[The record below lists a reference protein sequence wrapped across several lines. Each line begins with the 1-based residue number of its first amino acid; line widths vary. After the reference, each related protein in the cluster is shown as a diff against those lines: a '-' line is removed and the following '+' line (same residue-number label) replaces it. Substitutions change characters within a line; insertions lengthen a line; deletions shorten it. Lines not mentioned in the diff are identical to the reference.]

1 MATTIDAQN
10 ALQIR
15 EKPMEIYVTL
25 QTGSSAKISSYSP
38 QGSYKTYDSTLG
50 DSSISMREI
59 ADLADGGFP
68 LDGSRRLYDPAE
80 TPDST
85 NGKLGLRGTAGQSL
99 TLGISASAT
108 LTAITV
114 ATRGAGT
121 ISVAGGTTY
130 TATGLNVI
138 PINASSATLT
148 ITPAEANGRAE
159 VEYIVPGIILTATND
174 TLIRCA
180 LSLRGNLSVIDHT
193 WEESEI
199 EIQMY
204 YPYDISSSF
213 SYVQNDWPITYR
225 AGYDG
230 DLSPERKFYLSD
242 EITMKDNLIT
252 IKGVDAS
259 HWLDQKTM
267 QEQWLDSYAGKAHQ
281 TVYSKFIS
289 AIESAGITLKNKQ
302 GWSGGSATGTRR
314 YAVLPEMTARDF
326 IAGTMNLTLNHTR
339 SGTSYAMQFVDAGI
353 PSVEY
358 GDGTTYGRI
367 WTIRK
372 SDCGDWTETRERA
385 IAKIQDTSDERKF
398 NETLTFSISNTT
410 LFSNTGKALVMMGGY
425 AYTARRENY
434 TATTKDQIM
443 DLSFDGYYL
452 TGSPTGITTITSV
465 PSRFLGKVKATSSIR
480 DTGITGSTYI
490 DALRYEITNPV
501 NISGK
506 AALFSGGITSFS
518 NPDGLPGQTI
528 EMEPFTH
535 GALLDANGET
545 VFNYPS
551 LFKRST
557 HTIGLTWKGDPR
569 MQPLDYIRLVDDT
582 TGTATA
588 ASWYR
593 ITNIDLVH
601 EGGGTQASIEAR
613 EWERP
618 LSVPDY
624 FVLADNVGDHIIT
637 NDSKEIEI
645 LTEGE

>member
-38 QGSYKTYDSTLG
+38 QGSYKSYDSTLG
-50 DSSISMREI
+50 DSAITMREI

-99 TLGISASAT
+99 TVGISASAT
-108 LTAITV
+108 LTAVTI
-114 ATRGAGT
+114 ATRGAST

-159 VEYIVPGIILTATND
+159 VDYIVPGIILAATND
-174 TLIRCA
+174 TLVRCA

-213 SYVQNDWPITYR
+213 SYVQNEWPITYR

-267 QEQWLDSYAGKAHQ
+267 QEQWFTANNNYSIKAL
-281 TVYSKFIS
+281 YDKFAAAIS
-289 AIESAGITLKNKQ
+289 SAGVNVVRKQ
-302 GWSGGSATGTRR
+302 NVTGTNSGAKQ
-314 YAVLPEMTARDF
+314 YAILPEMTVRDF
-326 IAGTMNLTLNHTR
+326 VAGTMNLTLSHRT
-339 SGTSYAMQFVDAGI
+339 SGVSKAIQFVDAGI

-358 GDGTTYGRI
+358 GDGTTYGNI

-372 SDCGDWTETRERA
+372 SDLGDWQEIRERNISEIRTSSDDHNFA
-385 IAKIQDTSDERKF
+385 EGIALAPIISPGGRLESKKSLFGTPNGKF
-398 NETLTFSISNTT
+398 YTT
-410 LFSNTGKALVMMGGY
+410 ESGQPQGY
-425 AYTARRENY
+425 QAVK
-434 TATTKDQIM
+434 KDQWIET
-443 DLSFDGYYL
+443 SYDGYYYGVAFEEL
-452 TGSPTGITTITSV
+452 NLVINTPSGFKGRAKSDSSIKSLGGSEWEVKGEPHAYGTRIA
-465 PSRFLGKVKATSSIR
+465 LGKGTKA
-480 DTGITGSTYI
+480 
-490 DALRYEITNPV
+490 
-501 NISGK
+501 
-506 AALFSGGITSFS
+506 FS
-518 NPDGLPGQTI
+518 NSNGLPGQKI
-528 EMEPFTH
+528 EMEPFVYGYIT
-535 GALLDANGET
+535 DMDGESL
-545 VFNYPS
+545 FNYAS
-551 LFKRST
+551 LFNRST
-557 HTIGLTWKGDPR
+557 HTISFTWKGDPR

-613 EWERP
+613 EWIRP

-637 NDSKEIEI
+637 NDSKEIEV

>member
-38 QGSYKTYDSTLG
+38 QGSYKSYDSTLG
-50 DSSISMREI
+50 DSAISMREI

-114 ATRGAGT
+114 ATRGAST

-159 VEYIVPGIILTATND
+159 VDYIVPGIILTATND

-281 TVYSKFIS
+281 TVYSQFIS
-289 AIESAGITLKNKQ
+289 AIESAGIKLKNKQ
-302 GWSGGSATGTRR
+302 NWSGGSATGTRR
-314 YAVLPEMTARDF
+314 YAVLPEITARDF

-339 SGTSYAMQFVDAGI
+339 SGTSYAMQFVDAGF
-353 PSVEY
+353 PSVEH
-358 GDGTTYGRI
+358 GDGTTYGSI

-385 IAKIQDTSDERKF
+385 ISKIQDSNDERKF
-398 NETLTFSISNTT
+398 NETITETDRGRKAVFGN
-410 LFSNTGKALVMMGGY
+410 FSNLLLNLLGTSDA
-425 AYTARRENY
+425 NDY
-434 TATTKDQIM
+434 TATTKDQEV
-443 DLSFDGYYL
+443 DVSFEGF
-452 TGSPTGITTITSV
+452 SFIQMIQGITTITST
-465 PSRFLGKVKATSSIR
+465 PSRFFGKVKAN
-480 DTGITGSTYI
+480 STLKERTWPYI
-490 DALRYEITNPV
+490 MRYYVQNPAYIIASPALV
-501 NISGK
+501 
-506 AALFSGGITSFS
+506 GGGVSSFS
-518 NPDGLPGQTI
+518 NPNGLPGQTI
-528 EMEPFTH
+528 EMEPFTY
-535 GALLDANGET
+535 GAILDANGET

-557 HTIGLTWKGDPR
+557 HTIGFTWKGDPR
-569 MQPLDYIRLVDDT
+569 MQPLDYIRLWDDT
-582 TGTATA
+582 KPASPAT
-588 ASWYR
+588 WYR

-613 EWERP
+613 EWTRP

-637 NDSKEIEI
+637 NDSKEIEV